1 MTDNETMECRL
12 MTTSEQANQLND
24 REWKEQFESKYNNQ
38 YVAIEPLSK
47 AYFLADT
54 FLAAAL
60 AAKEA
65 FPERQS
71 FVLRVGHP
79 AAFHIGATA

>member
-1 MTDNETMECRL
+1 MTIA
-12 MTTSEQANQLND
+12 EQAKQFYDAELRDELEANHRNQ
-24 REWKEQFESKYNNQ
+24 F
-38 YVAIEPLSK
+38 VAIEPASK
-47 AYFLADT
+47 AHFVADT

-65 FPERQS
+65 YPDRQS
-71 FVLRVGHP
+71 FVLRVGHA

>member
-1 MTDNETMECRL
+1 MTV
-12 MTTSEQANQLND
+12 SEQAKQFYESDLKD
-24 REWKEQFESKYNNQ
+24 RLEAKHLDQF
-38 YVAIEPLSK
+38 VAIEPSSR
-47 AYFLADT
+47 AYFVGNT

-65 FPERQS
+65 FPDRKS
-71 FVLRVGHP
+71 FVLRIGHA

>member
-1 MTDNETMECRL
+1 MTIA
-12 MTTSEQANQLND
+12 EQARQIYDTELRDQLEATH
-24 REWKEQFESKYNNQ
+24 RNQ
-38 YVAIEPLSK
+38 YVAIEPASR

-60 AAKEA
+60 AAKHA
-65 FPERQS
+65 YPDRQS
-71 FVLRVGHP
+71 FVLRVGHA

>member
-1 MTDNETMECRL
+1 MTV
-12 MTTSEQANQLND
+12 SEQAKQLYNT
-24 REWKEQFESKYNNQ
+24 EWKEQFESKYSNQ
-38 YVAIEPLSK
+38 FVAIEPVSK
-47 AYFLADT
+47 AYFVADT

-65 FPERQS
+65 FPNRQS

-79 AAFHIGATA
+79 ATFHIGATA